1 MTIHFTQWRHVAA
14 RRGHRHPHLHLSNL
28 RHPRR
33 NQSYDTCLRDRHPHL
48 ICVRAQSVC
57 LIPCDCCSLGCV
69 TALCCS
75 ARALLTSPALRGK
88 ASRTSNST
96 PQPRAPPA
104 ELAGDVA
111 GGESEVGSDASLGGR
126 LSVGCLGRLFHV
138 SEVPPGGPR
147 RLCRLCRRFWRRRLA
162 HRHVCSPGTRAGP
175 GTASGRYARAEGRTA
190 QLSCVYCVRL
200 RACTCE
206 CYRVCML

>member
-1 MTIHFTQWRHVAA
+1 MWQRAVVTATRTSTSQTFDILGATSRTTDAFVTA
-14 RRGHRHPHLHLSNL
+14 
-28 RHPRR
+28 
-33 NQSYDTCLRDRHPHL
+33 HPHL
-48 ICVRAQSVC
+48 ICVRARPKRVLDS
-57 LIPCDCCSLGCV
+57 LRLLLTWSLGCV

-88 ASRTSNST
+88 ASRTSNSM

-111 GGESEVGSDASLGGR
+111 SGESEVGSGPPSAADCQSAASGGYST
-126 LSVGCLGRLFHV
+126 SVKYLLVGLLDRHG
-138 SEVPPGGPR
+138 

-200 RACTCE
+200 RACTI
-206 CYRVCML
+206 

>member
-1 MTIHFTQWRHVAA
+1 MWQRAVVTATRTSTSQTFDILGATSRTTDAFVT
-14 RRGHRHPHLHLSNL
+14 
-28 RHPRR
+28 
-33 NQSYDTCLRDRHPHL
+33 THPHL

-104 ELAGDVA
+104 ELAGDGA
-111 GGESEVGSDASLGGR
+111 GASSDLG
-126 LSVGCLGRLFHV
+126 
-138 SEVPPGGPR
+138 
-147 RLCRLCRRFWRRRLA
+147 
-162 HRHVCSPGTRAGP
+162 
-175 GTASGRYARAEGRTA
+175 
-190 QLSCVYCVRL
+190 
-200 RACTCE
+200 
-206 CYRVCML
+206 

>member
-1 MTIHFTQWRHVAA
+1 MWRSGGMWQRAVVTATRTSTSQTFDILGA
-14 RRGHRHPHLHLSNL
+14 SRRTTDAFVTAP
-28 RHPRR
+28 
-33 NQSYDTCLRDRHPHL
+33 PHL
-48 ICVRAQSVC
+48 IYVRALSVC

-111 GGESEVGSDASLGGR
+111 GGEREVGSGPPSAADCQSAASGGYST
-126 LSVGCLGRLFHV
+126 SVKYLLVGLLDRH
-138 SEVPPGGPR
+138 GP
-147 RLCRLCRRFWRRRLA
+147 LCRLCRRFWRRRLA

-190 QLSCVYCVRL
+190 C
-200 RACTCE
+200 RACT
-206 CYRVCML
+206 VSDD